1 MLNSKIEPL
10 FLELIYWKDSKKH
23 EIVCLSHDMFTSSF
37 LGFGLGWICFHHQ
50 PYTSSCLLLA
60 SHGALLLQDLCWYVH
75 CTTEYI
81 NILIFNT
88 TPVLVSSTSVK
99 GMLHIPAGFSQF
111 SLVLG
116 LVSYLVIKALV
127 VLCIVSLIDQPF
139 SFWCSMVF
147 NWIWIGGIYLE
158 RDRHLSCSCTSPWL
172 CYETLPPDFCFC
184 WFNLF

>member
-1 MLNSKIEPL
+1 MTS
-10 FLELIYWKDSKKH
+10 
-23 EIVCLSHDMFTSSF
+23 SHLSF

-75 CTTEYI
+75 YTTEYI

-88 TPVLVSSTSVK
+88 VPVLVSSTSVK
-99 GMLHIPAGFSQF
+99 GMLHMPAGFSQF

-127 VLCIVSLIDQPF
+127 VLCNYRVINRPIFLLLAQHGF
-139 SFWCSMVF
+139 Q
-147 NWIWIGGIYLE
+147 
-158 RDRHLSCSCTSPWL
+158 
-172 CYETLPPDFCFC
+172 
-184 WFNLF
+184 